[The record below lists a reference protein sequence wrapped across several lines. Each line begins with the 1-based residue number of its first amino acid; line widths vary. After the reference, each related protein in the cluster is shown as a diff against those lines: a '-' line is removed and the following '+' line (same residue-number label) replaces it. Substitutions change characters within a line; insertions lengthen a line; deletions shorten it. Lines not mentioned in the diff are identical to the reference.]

1 MPRKGYDFA
10 GWVTKNDIL
19 CSDGVIIR
27 KGAFVEET
35 PKQVPLVWNHQH
47 NDVTSV
53 IGYMDLEHRDHGT
66 YGYGHF
72 SDTDQGRTAKQLV
85 KDGIV
90 NAMSIAASKIKRIGQ
105 NKENVVH
112 GKIFEVSL
120 VLTGAN
126 PGAKIEE
133 VIAHSEYGE
142 EMNFSIIHTDEL
154 IHTDENED
162 DEPELKEEQ
171 PVKTAEEIYNSLDE
185 DQRELFDALLDELP
199 GEVGSEPEVEPS
211 TDVEVETGGTMRQ
224 SAFDNQVQPNES
236 TLTHAELD
244 NLLQQAIQGGV
255 GKLSEFLM
263 HNGVSMKNVEMLFPD
278 AALTTT
284 EPQPIRNNNL
294 GTDTILN
301 GVGHQPATRFKSRY
315 ANMTEE
321 RARARGYIKRD
332 QKLNSFIDFLERKAE
347 PQTVYVKDEIDR
359 DDVLDIK
366 TFDIIVYRKKQLRE
380 DLRDE
385 LARAILVGDG
395 RERTDRNKIREDRIR
410 PIIKEP
416 DFFKITMEVDNVQK
430 LFSATV
436 MAKKEYRGSGGYTA
450 FIHPDLAA
458 SIRLLRKA
466 DNTFWNGTLP
476 MTDAQLAAVLGAK
489 DICETVLMPEKEMI
503 MMNLKDYSIGMDK
516 GGETTSFD
524 GFDLDFNLHK
534 FLLET
539 RLSGMTETPKSI
551 IHIKVKALP
560 EIEGVKLTTPGLGL
574 DKFNEQEKA
583 VQTEAALRDEIDQ
596 EYRDNVDHPSKDHLK
611 PGFTPTKGKSTSQ
624 GQPASGESGQHLG

>member
-19 CSDGVIIR
+19 CSDGVIIKR
-27 KGAFVEET
+27 GAFAQET
-35 PKQVPLVWNHQH
+35 PTQVPLVWNHQH

-85 KDGIV
+85 RDGIV
-90 NAMSIAASKIKRIGQ
+90 NAMSIAASKIKRAGQ
-105 NKENVVH
+105 NVVH

-142 EMNFSIIHTDEL
+142 EMSFAIIHTDEL
-154 IHTDENED
+154 IHSEEDED
-162 DEPELKEEQ
+162 DEPEQKEEQ
-171 PVKTAEEIYNSLDE
+171 PVKDAEQIYNSLNE
-185 DQRELFDALLDELP
+185 EQRELFDALLDELP
-199 GEVGSEPEVEPS
+199 GEDGGEQEVESS

-236 TLTHAELD
+236 TLTHADLD
-244 NLLQQAIQGGV
+244 ILLQEAIKGGV

-301 GVGHQPATRFKSRY
+301 GVAHQPTTRFKSRY

-332 QKLNSFIDFLERKAE
+332 QKLNSFIDFLERKSE

-395 RERTDRNKIREDRIR
+395 RPREDRNKIREDRIR

-416 DFFKITMEVDNVQK
+416 DFFKITMEVENVQK

-539 RLSGMTETPKSI
+539 RLSGMTEVPKSI

-574 DKFNEQEKA
+574 DKFNEQEQA
-583 VQTEAALRDEIDQ
+583 VQAEAAKRNEIDQ
-596 EYRDNVDHPSKDHLK
+596 EYRDNIDHPSKDHLK
-611 PGFTPTKGKSTSQ
+611 PGFKPTKGGAQ
-624 GQPASGESGQHLG
+624 AAGPGQASGTEGYVG

>member
-53 IGYMDLEHRDHGT
+53 IGQIDLEHRDIGT
-66 YGYGHF
+66 YGYGYF

-105 NKENVVH
+105 NNENVVH

-154 IHTDENED
+154 IHTEENED
-162 DEPELKEEQ
+162 DEPELKEET
-171 PVKTAEEIYNSLDE
+171 PVNDAEKIYNSLNPE
-185 DQRELFDALLDELP
+185 QRELFDALLDELP
-199 GEVGSEPEVEPS
+199 EDGGEQEVEPS

-224 SAFDNQVQPNES
+224 SAFDSQVQQNES

-263 HNGVSMKNVEMLFPD
+263 HNGISMKNVEMLFPD

-395 RERTDRNKIREDRIR
+395 RPREDRNKIREDRIR

-539 RLSGMTETPKSI
+539 RLSGMTEVPKSI

-574 DKFNEQEKA
+574 DKFNEQEQA
-583 VQTEAALRDEIDQ
+583 VQTEAATRDEIDQ
-596 EYRDNVDHPSKDHLK
+596 EYRDNIDHPSKDHLK
-611 PGFTPTKGKSTSQ
+611 PGFKPTKGGAQ
-624 GQPASGESGQHLG
+624 AAGPGQASGTEVHTG

>member
-53 IGYMDLEHRDHGT
+53 IGQIDLEHRDIGT
-66 YGYGHF
+66 YGYGYF

-154 IHTDENED
+154 IHTEENEYD
-162 DEPELKEEQ
+162 DPEQKEEQ
-171 PVKTAEEIYNSLDE
+171 PVKDAEQIYDSLNE
-185 DQRELFDALLDELP
+185 EQRELFDALLDELP
-199 GEVGSEPEVEPS
+199 EVGGEPEVEPS
-211 TDVEVETGGTMRQ
+211 TEVEVETGGTMRQ
-224 SAFDNQVQPNES
+224 SAFDNQVQQNES

-244 NLLQQAIQGGV
+244 NLLQQAIQSGTGT
-255 GKLSEFLM
+255 LSEFLA

-294 GTDTILN
+294 GTDVILN
-301 GVGHQPATRFKSRY
+301 GVGHQPTTRFKSRY

-321 RARARGYIKRD
+321 KARARGYIKRD
-332 QKLNSFIDFLERKAE
+332 QKLNSFIDFLERKSE

-366 TFDIIVYRKKQLRE
+366 TFDIILYRKKQLRE

-395 RERTDRNKIREDRIR
+395 RDRTDRNKIRPDRIR
-410 PIIKEP
+410 PIIEEP
-416 DFFKITMEVDNVQK
+416 DFFKVTMEVENVQK
-430 LFSATV
+430 LFAAVV

-458 SIRLLRKA
+458 SIRLLRKS

-489 DICETVLMPEKEMI
+489 DICETVLLPEKEVL
-503 MMNLKDYSIGMDK
+503 MMNLKDYSVGMDK
-516 GGETTSFD
+516 GGETTMFD

-539 RLSGMTETPKSI
+539 RLSGMTEVPKSI

-560 EIEGVKLTTPGLGL
+560 EVEGVKLTTPGLGL

-583 VQTEAALRDEIDQ
+583 VQDEAAKRNEIDQ
-596 EYRDNVDHPSKDHLK
+596 EYRDNIDHPSKDHLK
-611 PGFTPTKGKSTSQ
+611 PGFKPTKGGAQ
-624 GQPASGESGQHLG
+624 AAGPGQASGTEVHTG

>member
-1 MPRKGYDFA
+1 MPKRGYDFA

-162 DEPELKEEQ
+162 DQPELKEEKS
-171 PVKTAEEIYNSLDE
+171 VNDIETIYNSLNE
-185 DQRELFDALLDELP
+185 EQRELFDALLDEYEDEDYDL
-199 GEVGSEPEVEPS
+199 EVEPS

-224 SAFDNQVQPNES
+224 SAFDNQVQQND
-236 TLTHAELD
+236 TMLTHAELD
-244 NLLQQAIQGGV
+244 NLLQQAIKGGV
-255 GKLSEFLM
+255 GKLSEFLT
-263 HNGVSMKNVEMLFPD
+263 HNGVSMKNVEMLFPE

-301 GVGHQPATRFKSRY
+301 GVGHQPTTRFKSRY

-395 RERTDRNKIREDRIR
+395 RARDDRNKIRPDRIR
-410 PIIKEP
+410 PIIDEP
-416 DFFKITMEVDNVQK
+416 DFYKITMEVENVQK

-539 RLSGMTETPKSI
+539 RLSGMTEVPKSI
-551 IHIKVKALP
+551 IHIKVKSLP

-574 DKFNEQEKA
+574 DKFNDQEKA
-583 VQTEAALRDEIDQ
+583 VQAEAAKRNEIDQ

-611 PGFTPTKGKSTSQ
+611 PGFKPTKGQPTSAAPVQ
-624 GQPASGESGQHLG
+624 ASGTEGHLG

>member
-1 MPRKGYDFA
+1 MPKRGYDFA

-53 IGYMDLEHRDHGT
+53 IGQIALEHRDIGT
-66 YGYGHF
+66 YGYGYF

-105 NKENVVH
+105 NNENVVH

-154 IHTDENED
+154 IHTEENED

-171 PVKTAEEIYNSLDE
+171 PVKDAEQIYNSLSE
-185 DQRELFDALLDELP
+185 EQRELFDALLDELP
-199 GEVGSEPEVEPS
+199 EDGGETEVEPS
-211 TDVEVETGGTMRQ
+211 TEVEVETGGTMRQ
-224 SAFDNQVQPNES
+224 SAFDNQVQQNES

-244 NLLQQAIQGGV
+244 NLLQQAIQSGTGT
-255 GKLSEFLM
+255 LSEFLA

-294 GTDTILN
+294 GTDVILN
-301 GVGHQPATRFKSRY
+301 GVGHQPTTRFKSRY

-321 RARARGYIKRD
+321 KARARGYIKRD
-332 QKLNSFIDFLERKAE
+332 QKLNSFIDFLERKSE

-366 TFDIIVYRKKQLRE
+366 TFDIILYRKKQLRE

-410 PIIKEP
+410 PIISEP
-416 DFFKITMEVDNVQK
+416 DFFKVTMEVDNVQK
-430 LFSATV
+430 LFAAVV

-489 DICETVLMPEKEMI
+489 DICETVLIPEKEVL
-503 MMNLKDYSIGMDK
+503 MMNLKDYSVGMDK
-516 GGETTSFD
+516 GGETTMFD

-539 RLSGMTETPKSI
+539 RLSGMTEVPKSI

-560 EIEGVKLTTPGLGL
+560 EVEGVKLTTPGLGL
-574 DKFNEQEKA
+574 DKFNEQEQA
-583 VQTEAALRDEIDQ
+583 VQTEAAKRDEIDQ
-596 EYRDNVDHPSKDHLK
+596 EYRDNIDHPSKDHLK
-611 PGFTPTKGKSTSQ
+611 PGFKPTKGGAQ
-624 GQPASGESGQHLG
+624 AAGPGQASGTEGHLG